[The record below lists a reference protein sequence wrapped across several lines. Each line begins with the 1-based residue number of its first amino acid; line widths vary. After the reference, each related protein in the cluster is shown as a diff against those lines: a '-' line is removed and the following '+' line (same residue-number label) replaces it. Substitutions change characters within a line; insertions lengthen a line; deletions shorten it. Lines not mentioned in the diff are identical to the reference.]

1 VKPTTTTG
9 AKLGWVTAT
18 ALAAVMVA
26 VGFFYGWTVQT
37 TSAEMRPNGQKSD
50 YYNLLVDGFRDG
62 HLYMKVAVDPQLLAL
77 RPEQRPG
84 SAPYLLDA
92 SLYEGRYY
100 LYFGVTPAVLLFW
113 PFAAVT
119 GHDLPEATGA
129 LIFMLLG
136 FGLATAW
143 WLDVRRAYFPRLA
156 GGWTVLAVLAI
167 GLCTAAPSALRRP
180 MFYEVAI
187 GSGYAFS
194 MLALWAATRAWQ
206 RPERSRGWLLL
217 AGVAVGLAVG
227 SRANLAPAGL
237 ALLGLACCGVAWPN
251 GRAGRARRLAL
262 ALLAAGSGAGGIG
275 AGLAA
280 YNYARF
286 GSIVEFGHSHQ
297 LGQNP
302 KQMFRAENLWHN
314 VKLYYLKP
322 PALNGY
328 FPFVAPADE
337 SAKPADYIGRE
348 HVHGEWLWTLI
359 FGVALGSGGWVALRR
374 RGADARVWCG
384 ALMLPALAFIVNGIV
399 VGMTGVRSNRYMLD
413 FHPALVLSTL
423 ALIALALDAAGR
435 GRAARLLGWCVALL
449 IPMASA
455 FNVLASMQVH
465 GFFVRTAPQSY
476 ATLASLADRIVWPAL
491 LTERAAVGDRQ
502 INLRWP
508 AGVNGSWREPL
519 LSSGTMDFTDI
530 LWIEY
535 DGPKRARFIFQH
547 GEYGDAQ
554 GEWFDYESGKR
565 ARVEI
570 SGALLLPG
578 VAHPWY
584 GERPPEERLALKR
597 RLRILVDTK
606 PVFSRDV
613 VSYDSSPRLQRWG
626 EWRRSDSQVF
636 KFRGDF
642 LRVLPVPVG
651 DDGVRELD
659 QARGPVRLQLQLPR
673 ERMGVIEPL
682 LQSGGPTTFDT
693 LAVRYVRDGVV
704 QLLHDQAGGGG
715 RWSDEFPADYA
726 KPHLVEVE
734 LPFATDGVV
743 WMEKGPVETRK
754 PPVAMRVRWN
764 GREVF
769 APLLAPVAAERSS
782 IFVGVNWWNS
792 SVTRALF
799 GGAISEFPALLPLK
813 PVGGGGL
820 DWDWSVAGALAGDRG
835 VAVQFTRAD
844 HETAALVW
852 QRTGDPERGPLRLGW
867 VEAGQV
873 VWSPELDGSSLTAGA
888 PRLQIPDGVAG
899 AAEAVAGWLE
909 VESGGRPLLA
919 HKTTFFG
926 NGPVDA
932 RAVLPETWSGSALR
946 RISAPGVAEAP
957 RLPGRVRIRFL
968 LPAGGY
974 VGSDPLFS
982 AGRTGAADSIFM
994 RGLGN
999 GRYVLGLDHWS
1010 VGSTESQPV
1019 MLAAGEVHT
1028 LVLELGSLAGAGEF
1042 PPDHVRLILDERVVL
1057 DTKLSLF
1064 PTKPEEIVY
1073 GRNPLGMSTSSPEFR
1088 GEIVSIRTHVSA
1100 AELR

>member
-1 VKPTTTTG
+1 MP
-9 AKLGWVTAT
+9 AI
-18 ALAAVMVA
+18 ALAAVMIA
-26 VGFFYGWTVQT
+26 VGWFYGWTVQT
-37 TSAEMRPNGQKSD
+37 TAAEMRPKGEKRD
-50 YYNLLVDGFRDG
+50 YYNLLVDGFQDG
-62 HLYMKVAVDPQLLAL
+62 HLYMKVDVDPQLLAL

-92 SLYEGRYY
+92 SLYQGRYY

-113 PFAAVT
+113 PFAAMT

-129 LIFMLLG
+129 LVFMLLG
-136 FGLATAW
+136 FGFATAW

-337 SAKPADYIGRE
+337 SGKPADYIGRE
-348 HVHGEWLWTLI
+348 HVHGEWLWALI
-359 FGVALGSGGWVALRR
+359 FGVALVSGGWVALRR
-374 RGADARVWCG
+374 RGADLRVWSG

-399 VGMTGVRSNRYMLD
+399 VGMTGVRANRYMLD
-413 FHPALVLSTL
+413 FHPALVLTTL
-423 ALIALALDAAGR
+423 ALIALALDVDRR

-449 IPMASA
+449 IPLASG

-476 ATLASLADRIVWPAL
+476 ATLASLADRVVWPAL

-519 LSSGTMDFTDI
+519 LSTGTMDFTDI

-547 GEYGDAQ
+547 GEYGDAK

-565 ARVEI
+565 ARLEI

-584 GERPPEERLALKR
+584 GERTPDVRLALKR
-597 RLRILVDTK
+597 RLRVSVDTK

-613 VSYDSSPRLQRWG
+613 ASYDSSPRLQHWG
-626 EWRRSDSQVF
+626 EWRRSDGQVF
-636 KFRGDF
+636 RFRGDF
-642 LRVLPVPVG
+642 LRVLPVPVS
-651 DDGVRELD
+651 DDWVRELD
-659 QARGPVRLQLQLPR
+659 QARGLVRLRIQLPR

-682 LQSGGPTTFDT
+682 LQSGGPKAFDT

-715 RWSDEFPADYA
+715 RWSDEFPADYG
-726 KPHLVEVE
+726 KPQSVEVE

-743 WMEKGPVETRK
+743 WTEKGPLETRK

-764 GREVF
+764 GRDVF
-769 APLLAPVAAERSS
+769 TPVLAPVPAERSS

-792 SVTRALF
+792 SVSRALF
-799 GGAISEFPALLPLK
+799 GGAIAEAPSLLPLGA
-813 PVGGGGL
+813 VGGGVL
-820 DWDWSVAGALAGDRG
+820 DWDLSASGVLAGERG
-835 VAVQFTRAD
+835 VGAQFSRGD
-844 HETAALVW
+844 NETAALLW
-852 QRTGDPERGPLRLGW
+852 ERSGEGERSAVRFGW
-867 VEAGQV
+867 LEAGQV
-873 VWSPELDGSSLTAGA
+873 VWSAKLEGRDADIGSL
-888 PRLQIPDGVAG
+888 RLQIPRGVSG
-899 AAEAVAGWLE
+899 AAEAAPGWLE
-909 VESGGRPLLA
+909 VESSGRALIA
-919 HKTTFFG
+919 HKTTFFAG
-926 NGPVDA
+926 APVQG
-932 RAVLPETWSGSALR
+932 RGRLPAAWSGSALGR
-946 RISAPGVAEAP
+946 KPPVQVVEAP

-982 AGRTGAADSIFM
+982 AGQTGAADSIFL

-999 GRYVLGLDHWS
+999 DRYVLGLDHWS
-1010 VGSTESQPV
+1010 VGSTESPPIT
-1019 MLAAGEVHT
+1019 LASGEVHT

-1042 PPDHVRLILDERVVL
+1042 PANQARLILDGRVVL
-1057 DTKLSLF
+1057 DAKLSLF

-1073 GRNPLGMSTSSPEFR
+1073 GRNPLGMSTSNAVFR
-1088 GEIVSIRTHVSA
+1088 GEIVSIRAHEPAV
-1100 AELR
+1100 ELR

>member
-1 VKPTTTTG
+1 VKPATTTG
-9 AKLGWVTAT
+9 EKLGWVTAT
-18 ALAAVMVA
+18 AVAAVMIA
-26 VGFFYGWTVQT
+26 VGWFYWWTVQT
-37 TSAEMRPNGQKSD
+37 TAAEMRPHGQKRD
-50 YYNLLVDGFRDG
+50 YYNLLVDGFQDG
-62 HLYMKVAVDPQLLAL
+62 HLYMKVDVDPQLLAL

-92 SLYEGRYY
+92 TLYQGRYY
-100 LYFGVTPAVLLFW
+100 LYFGVTPAVFLFW
-113 PFAAVT
+113 PFTALT

-129 LIFMLLG
+129 LVFMLLG
-136 FGLATAW
+136 FGFATAW

-227 SRANLAPAGL
+227 SRANLAPAGI
-237 ALLGLACCGVAWPN
+237 ALLVLASLGVAWPN
-251 GRAGRARRLAL
+251 GSAGRGRRWVCAL
-262 ALLAAGSGAGGIG
+262 RAAAIGAGVVG

-286 GSIVEFGHSHQ
+286 GSVVEFGHSHQ

-314 VKLYYLKP
+314 VRLYYLKP

-337 SAKPADYIGRE
+337 GTKPADYIGRE
-348 HVHGEWLWTLI
+348 HVHGEWVWTLLA
-359 FGVALGSGGWVALRR
+359 GVTLAVGLREAWRSRAAREHAWLGGLA
-374 RGADARVWCG
+374 
-384 ALMLPALAFIVNGIV
+384 LPALLFAVNGLV
-399 VGMTGVRSNRYMLD
+399 VGMTGVRANRYMLD
-413 FHPALVLSTL
+413 FHPALVLATL
-423 ALIALALDAAGR
+423 VLLARGLGAGGREPAGRLVGWCAALLVPAAAG
-435 GRAARLLGWCVALL
+435 
-449 IPMASA
+449 

-465 GFFVRTAPQSY
+465 GFFERTAPRSF
-476 ATLASLADRIVWPAL
+476 ATLATLADRVVWPAL
-491 LTERAAVGDRQ
+491 WTEHAAVGDRQ
-502 INLRWP
+502 LNVRWP

-519 LSSGTMDFTDI
+519 LSAGTMDFADI
-530 LWIEY
+530 LWVEY

-547 GEYGDAQ
+547 GEYGDAA
-554 GEWFDYESGKR
+554 GEWFDYESGAR

-578 VAHPWY
+578 VTHPWF
-584 GERPPEERLALKR
+584 GDRPAGERLALKR
-597 RLRILVDTK
+597 RLRIAVNGRA
-606 PVFSRDV
+606 VFSRDV
-613 VSYDSSPRLQRWG
+613 MSYNSSPRLQHWG
-626 EWRRSDSQVF
+626 EWRRPDGQVF
-636 KFRGDF
+636 RFRGDF
-642 LRVLPVPVG
+642 LRVLPVPVAEAW
-651 DDGVRELD
+651 VRQLD
-659 QARGPVRLQLQLPR
+659 QARGPVRLRLRLPR
-673 ERMGVIEPL
+673 DRMGLVEPL
-682 LQSGGPTTFDT
+682 LQSGGLGAFDT
-693 LAVRYVRDGVV
+693 LAVRYVRDGAV

-715 RWSDEFPADYA
+715 RWSEEFPVDYA
-726 KPHLVEVE
+726 QPQWLEVE
-734 LPFATDGVV
+734 FPFATDGIV
-743 WMEKGPVETRK
+743 WKENGPVETRK
-754 PPVAMRVRWN
+754 PPVALRVRWN
-764 GREVF
+764 GRDVF
-769 APLLAPVAAERSS
+769 TPVLAPVVAERAGLLL
-782 IFVGVNWWNS
+782 GVNWWNS

-799 GGAISEFPALLPLK
+799 GGAITEYPALLPLK

-820 DWDWSVAGALAGDRG
+820 NWDWSVAGAVAGERG

-844 HETAALVW
+844 RETAALVW

-873 VWSPELDGSSLTAGA
+873 VWSPELDGRSLTAD
-888 PRLQIPDGVAG
+888 PLHFQIPGGVAG
-899 AAEAVAGWLE
+899 TAEAVAGWLE
-909 VESGGRPLLA
+909 VESGGRPILA

-926 NGPVDA
+926 KGPVEA
-932 RAVLPETWSGSALR
+932 RALLPETWTGSALS
-946 RISAPGVAEAP
+946 RISPPRVAEAP

-982 AGRTGAADSIFM
+982 AGRTGAADSIFL

-1010 VGSTESQPV
+1010 VGSTESPPLT
-1019 MLAAGEVHT
+1019 LASGEVHT

-1042 PPDHVRLILDERVVL
+1042 PANQARLILDDRVVL
-1057 DTKLSLF
+1057 DAKLPLF

-1073 GRNPLGMSTSSPEFR
+1073 GRNPLGMSTSNAVFR
-1088 GEIVSIRTHVSA
+1088 GEIVSIRAHEPAV
-1100 AELR
+1100 ELR